1 MFVYRL
7 FFAISYISDFFT
19 FIKYISFNNF
29 QKDQDSC
36 RFPVFRTKS
45 CPSNQTEWEKRS
57 SEMNCND
64 NNSYMCVPN
73 EKFTELLEF
82 CFKDLR
88 MLIVKGKVYA
98 RTCVR
103 VSFIWLH
110 IMYIIF
116 ESLYCFLYF
125 R

>member
-7 FFAISYISDFFT
+7 FFAISIAIFFT

-57 SEMNCND
+57 SEMNCTD

-88 MLIVKGKVYA
+88 MLIVQGKEHA

-103 VSFIWLH
+103 A
-110 IMYIIF
+110 
-116 ESLYCFLYF
+116 SLFGCILCTLYLNHYNAFFYF